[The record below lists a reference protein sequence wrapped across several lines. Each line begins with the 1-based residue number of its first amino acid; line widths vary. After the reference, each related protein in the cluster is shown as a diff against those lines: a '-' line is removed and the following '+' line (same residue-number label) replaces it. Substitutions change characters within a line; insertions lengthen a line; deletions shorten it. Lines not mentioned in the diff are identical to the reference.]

1 MEIDTDLTVTVT
13 SANNID
19 ILSFWP
25 TVEVIYLFSQDASD
39 EILFEEYG
47 FKALCRTTGKLE

>member
-19 ILSFWP
+19 ILSFWL
-25 TVEVIYLFSQDASD
+25 TVEVIFLFS
-39 EILFEEYG
+39 
-47 FKALCRTTGKLE
+47 